1 MALIPMPLHVR
12 RSTPSQSQGCC
23 RDGDTRTHRVV
34 TAVLRSEMGAVASV
48 VARLRAVPDK
58 AKDYKWKEFKAYEG
72 GVLVVRSN
80 RLHKVAAHSRC
91 TGLCATPHAW
101 CKACDRGHWAAPQR
115 ALRCAEFRARTHIV
129 AHAMS
134 GYCARYLRAKVPRG
148 LCDCNHRSG
157 QPNSRCG
164 GRGALPADGGRRRRR
179 RRPGASGRRPSPWQG
194 LLRHLRD
201 LSGREESEAHVWL
214 GPERLGG

>member
-1 MALIPMPLHVR
+1 MGCAPSLILRLACPWDIIICPTEESAAKATFAAATAISVGGNNAANNRVCEMALLPIPGHVR

-23 RDGDTRTHRVV
+23 RDGDTRTHQVV

-115 ALRCAEFRARTHIV
+115 ALRCAEFRARTHIY
-129 AHAMS
+129 S
-134 GYCARYLRAKVPRG
+134 RARYVRLLRA
-148 LCDCNHRSG
+148 
-157 QPNSRCG
+157 
-164 GRGALPADGGRRRRR
+164 
-179 RRPGASGRRPSPWQG
+179 
-194 LLRHLRD
+194 
-201 LSGREESEAHVWL
+201 LSSS
-214 GPERLGG
+214 